1 MTNTEKKSNF
11 SLIAAIIYAVIAVY
25 TIINRIVYVN
35 SSEYASITAIN
46 IIYWIVLIGL
56 AVTLFMKN
64 KKAVVF
70 AAGANALL
78 NVYYL
83 VEWFSLWNLFYFLA
97 YAVFVVIIIL
107 ALKGNAV
114 AKKIWFLAGALLF
127 VGSMIGWIQGGYFAY
142 ISAAWKSLLVGI
154 AEIVALVFSGM
165 WLKDD
170 IASVADAPVNEY
182 ATFNPQTYSNP
193 TAPND
198 AIGGA
203 DKLKMYKE
211 LLDSDTI
218 TQEEFDAKKKQIL
231 EL

>member
-25 TIINRIVYVN
+25 TIINRIDYVN

-78 NVYYL
+78 DVYYL
-83 VEWFSLWNLFYFLA
+83 VEWFSLWNLFDYLA
-97 YAVFVVIIIL
+97 YAAFVVIIIL

-127 VGSMIGWIQGGYFAY
+127 VGSMIGWIQGGYFKY
-142 ISAAWKSLLVGI
+142 ISAAWKSILVGI
-154 AEIVALVFSGM
+154 AEVVALVFAGM

-170 IASVADAPVNEY
+170 IAPIAEAPVNEY
-182 ATFNPQTYSNP
+182 ATFNPQTYSRSDSS
-193 TAPND
+193 ND

-211 LLDSDTI
+211 LLDSGTI

-231 EL
+231 GL

>member
-25 TIINRIVYVN
+25 TIINLIVYVN
-35 SSEYASITAIN
+35 SSEYASITAID

-78 NVYYL
+78 YVYYL
-83 VEWFSLWNLFYFLA
+83 VEWFSLGNLFDFLA
-97 YAVFVVIIIL
+97 YAAFVVIIIL

-127 VGSMIGWIQGGYFAY
+127 VGSMIGMIGWIQGGYL
-142 ISAAWKSLLVGI
+142 WKSILVGI
-154 AEIVALVFSGM
+154 AEVVALVFAGM

-170 IASVADAPVNEY
+170 IAPIAEAPVNEY
-182 ATFNPQTYSNP
+182 ATFNPQTYSRSDSS
-193 TAPND
+193 ND

-211 LLDSDTI
+211 LLDSGTI

-231 EL
+231 GL